1 MGEVVNKK
9 WLTIKKR
16 SEWKS
21 HIGIGVRKSGSSCK
35 AARGEIK
42 FRKKKWQDTCIL
54 YNLMPKESLET
65 QCRNWHLLFSL

>member
-16 SEWKS
+16 SKWKS
-21 HIGIGVRKSGSSCK
+21 HIGIGVRKNGSSCK

-42 FRKKKWQDTCIL
+42 FRKKKKKTRYL
-54 YNLMPKESLET
+54 YLVQFDAKRKFGNTM
-65 QCRNWHLLFSL
+65 